1 MPNTNHNHRIRLSDA
16 TTLTAA
22 WRKSAPGDIKA
33 GMFARAAV
41 EEILA
46 VPGCAGLRI
55 YPGRKPDGRLAFVLV
70 PTDSAGN
77 DLLIPDTSGEPL
89 IQEECVPCPPLC
101 SETNALNT

>member
-55 YPGRKPDGRLAFVLV
+55 YPGRKPDGRLASCACTNGQRGERS
-70 PTDSAGN
+70 PHSG
-77 DLLIPDTSGEPL
+77 TSGEPL
-89 IQEECVPCPPLC
+89 IQE
-101 SETNALNT
+101 